1 MHRYAQIRKTESKT
15 DGELILKQKNVDL
28 VWAVDM
34 DSTMFVQNLK
44 HTSPWPSLKTVI
56 YT

>member
-28 VWAVDM
+28 VWAVYM